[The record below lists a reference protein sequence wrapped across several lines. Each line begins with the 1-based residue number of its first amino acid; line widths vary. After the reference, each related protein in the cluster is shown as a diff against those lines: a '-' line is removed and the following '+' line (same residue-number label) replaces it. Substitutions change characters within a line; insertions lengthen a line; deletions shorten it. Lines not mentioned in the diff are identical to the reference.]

1 MAVRDA
7 SPEYGAKVEMPVVPE
22 GYKQTEV
29 GVVPDDWEVAPLGKA
44 IAKLEAGVSVNSVDE
59 TQRTY
64 AHDQSVLKTSSIAD
78 GRFYPAECKKVA
90 PRDLHRLSLNPEANT
105 LLISRMNTPDLVG
118 ECGYVAQDHSSLF
131 LPDRL
136 WITRRRDDSEVDF
149 HWLSYL
155 LSSKPQKSRIKGIST
170 GTSGSMK
177 NISKGSLLGL
187 SIPFPAPREQRAI
200 ATALSDV
207 DALLE
212 ALDRLIA
219 KKRDIKQAT
228 MQQLL
233 TAQTRLPGFEGEWD
247 VRSLLE
253 IADNQKSLFDDGDW
267 VEAEHI
273 TDQGIRLVQTGNI
286 GEGTFVE
293 KATRKYI
300 NEASFHKLKCK
311 ELEEGDILIC
321 RLAEPAGRACILPDI
336 GESRVITSV
345 DVTIFR
351 PRLEIADRGFLVQYF
366 STSDWFKKVLDNVG
380 GTTHKRISRGALGK
394 LKVPFPPVEE
404 QKAIAKVL
412 TDMDADLEALR
423 ERRTKTAAIK
433 QALMQELLTGRTRLV
448 EPEIRGRHA

>member
-1 MAVRDA
+1 MEVRDA
-7 SPEYGAKVEMPVVPE
+7 SAGYEPQVNMPVVPE

-29 GVVPDDWEVAPLGKA
+29 GLIPEDWEVKRFDEVLVRLNAKANQIQTSDYRSTGMHPVVDQGKRLVVGFSDRGD
-44 IAKLEAGVSVNSVDE
+44 KLFSCPQRGVIVFGDHTCIIKFVSFDFLVG
-59 TQRTY
+59 
-64 AHDQSVLKTSSIAD
+64 AD
-78 GRFYPAECKKVA
+78 GTQIINGRPGQLIAFYAYQLQYRGVEPTGYNRHFKFLKEKIFAVPSE
-90 PRDLHRLSLNPEANT
+90 PEQT
-105 LLISRMNTPDLVG
+105 
-118 ECGYVAQDHSSLF
+118 
-131 LPDRL
+131 
-136 WITRRRDDSEVDF
+136 
-149 HWLSYL
+149 
-155 LSSKPQKSRIKGIST
+155 
-170 GTSGSMK
+170 
-177 NISKGSLLGL
+177 
-187 SIPFPAPREQRAI
+187 AI

-233 TAQTRLPGFEGEWD
+233 TAQTRLPGFEGEWE

-286 GEGTFVE
+286 GSGVFVE
-293 KATRKYI
+293 KAARKYI
-300 NEASFHKLKCK
+300 NEASFNKLKCK
-311 ELEEGDILIC
+311 ELEVGDILIC
-321 RLAEPAGRACILPDI
+321 RLAEPAGRACVLPDI

-351 PRLEIADRGFLVQYF
+351 PRLEIVDRRFIVQYF
-366 STSDWFKKVLDNVG
+366 STSSWFKKVLDNVG

-404 QKAIAKVL
+404 QEAIAKVL
-412 TDMDADLEALR
+412 TDMDANLEALR
-423 ERRTKTAAIK
+423 ERRAKTAALK

-448 EPEIRGRHA
+448 DLVSKERAND

>member
-233 TAQTRLPGFEGEWD
+233 TAQTRLPGFEGEWEVKRLGELGSFLKGSGVRRNEAQSGSLPCVRYGEIYTVHHD
-247 VRSLLE
+247 VIREFRSWISRDVAATAVRIQKGDLLFAGSGETKDE
-253 IADNQKSLFDDGDW
+253 IGKCVAVVIDKEAYAGGDIVILRAPETDPVFMGYALNQPAVNLQKSSFGQGDA
-267 VEAEHI
+267 VVHISASALSQIFIKLPPKAEQ
-273 TDQGIRLVQTGNI
+273 D
-286 GEGTFVE
+286 
-293 KATRKYI
+293 
-300 NEASFHKLKCK
+300 
-311 ELEEGDILIC
+311 
-321 RLAEPAGRACILPDI
+321 
-336 GESRVITSV
+336 
-345 DVTIFR
+345 
-351 PRLEIADRGFLVQYF
+351 
-366 STSDWFKKVLDNVG
+366 
-380 GTTHKRISRGALGK
+380 
-394 LKVPFPPVEE
+394 
-404 QKAIAKVL
+404 AIATVL
-412 TDMDADLEALR
+412 SDIDAELEALQQ
-423 ERRTKTAAIK
+423 RRTKIAAIK
-433 QALMQELLTGRTRLV
+433 QAMMQELLTGRTRLV
-448 EPEIRGRHA
+448 EPQPVAEAGA

>member
-1 MAVRDA
+1 MEVRDA
-7 SPEYGAKVEMPVVPE
+7 SAGYAPQVELPVVPE

-29 GVVPDDWEVAPLGKA
+29 GVIPEDWNLVILDALCERITKGTTPTTLGRRYVNS
-44 IAKLEAGVSVNSVDE
+44 GVSF
-59 TQRTY
+59 
-64 AHDQSVLKTSSIAD
+64 LKAEAISES
-78 GRFYPAECKKVA
+78 GRVIRSKLAFIDPKTHE
-90 PRDLHRLSLNPEANT
+90 LLSRSELKEGD
-105 LLISRMNTPDLVG
+105 LLISIAGVLGRVGSIDECILPANTNQALAVIRLSKRADVIPNFVLWCLRG
-118 ECGYVAQDHSSLF
+118 EAVQARIRDISVQGAQA
-131 LPDRL
+131 
-136 WITRRRDDSEVDF
+136 
-149 HWLSYL
+149 
-155 LSSKPQKSRIKGIST
+155 
-170 GTSGSMK
+170 
-177 NISKGSLLGL
+177 NISLTDVRNFWLLL
-187 SIPFPAPREQRAI
+187 PQLPEQRAI
-200 ATALSDV
+200 GTALSDV

-423 ERRTKTAAIK
+423 ERRTKTAALK
-433 QALMQELLTGRTRLV
+433 QAMMQQLLTGRTRLV
-448 EPEIRGRHA
+448 